1 VRRWGASAL
10 ILSHGWLALS
20 AFARWSPKPRSDASL
35 VRRARAG
42 DGLALEQ
49 LIDRYWSEVA
59 RAALAIVR
67 DRQGAED
74 AAQETM
80 IALTRN
86 LDRYDQARPFR
97 PWLHRIAVNK
107 AFDQLRAEK
116 RRPDPIEVTETA
128 SAPAPVEEGESP
140 ELIEALG
147 SLAPEDRAIVFYRHG
162 LGYRSGEI
170 GELLDM
176 PPATVRT
183 RLARA
188 MPRLRSQMEAGGD
201 DDA

>member
-1 VRRWGASAL
+1 
-10 ILSHGWLALS
+10 
-20 AFARWSPKPRSDASL
+20 
-35 VRRARAG
+35 
-42 DGLALEQ
+42 
-49 LIDRYWSEVA
+49 
-59 RAALAIVR
+59 
-67 DRQGAED
+67 
-74 AAQETM
+74 M

-86 LDRYDQARPFR
+86 LDRYDPKRPFR

-116 RRPDPIEVTETA
+116 RRPDPIDVTETA
-128 SAPAPVEEGESP
+128 SASTPGEEGESA

-162 LGYRSGEI
+162 LGYRSNEI
-170 GELLDM
+170 GELLGM

-201 DDA
+201 GDA

>member
-1 VRRWGASAL
+1 MRRWGVSAL
-10 ILSHGWLALS
+10 IVSYGWLASS
-20 AFARWSPKPRSDASL
+20 AFSRWSPKPRSDAAL

-42 DGLALEQ
+42 DGLALER

-59 RAALAIVR
+59 RATLAIVR

-86 LDRYDQARPFR
+86 LDRYDHRRPLR

-116 RRPDPIEVTETA
+116 RHPDPIEVTETA
-128 SAPAPVEEGESP
+128 SAPTSVEEDGST

-162 LGYRSGEI
+162 LGYRSNEI
-170 GELLDM
+170 GELLGM

-188 MPRLRSQMEAGGD
+188 MPRLRSQMETGGD
-201 DDA
+201 GDA